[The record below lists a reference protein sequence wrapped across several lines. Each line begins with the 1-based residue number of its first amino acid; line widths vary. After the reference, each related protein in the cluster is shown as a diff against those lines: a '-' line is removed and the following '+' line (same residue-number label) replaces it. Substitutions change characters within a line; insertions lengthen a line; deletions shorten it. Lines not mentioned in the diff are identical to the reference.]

1 MRTKR
6 TALFFLLTWATA
18 FLCDFSS
25 TRTVIPFGWYFYT
38 GSTRGQ
44 ELYLSNVPFMDS
56 LSFSFLLFMSYCLA
70 LVFLLPGRG
79 HGLSLEVCDDPA
91 IRRSGPVLALTTLF
105 FVLLDVVIDPVTLR
119 GDRWFL
125 GKIYDYPEPGVHFGV
140 PMANYLGWAVV
151 GLVALGAFQRIERR
165 LPDAASTLIIAAVL
179 LPLVWFGTA
188 AMHFPSVF
196 QVMFMIY
203 ILLGLGVFL
212 LLDAP
217 AVPRL
222 EGWKAVSTLLAFYL
236 VVSAAYIL
244 GASYLPQY
252 DPAVEMGKIE
262 KIVKPKMET
271 PDARRARL
279 EALLKQAEDL
289 QAKTETLQAKL
300 EKLAPEPKPVGEVR
314 TAAAGPTD
322 LVARGKEVYELQ
334 ECYNCH
340 KIGGKGS
347 VKKRGPELDNIG
359 NLLTQDDIKK
369 KVFDPGYLYAD
380 GFEKEH
386 KKGLMP
392 DKYKE
397 LMTDEEVNALAAY
410 LATLKNPA
418 APTPKP
424 IFVKTKVEHGFI
436 VYGY

>member
-1 MRTKR
+1 M
-6 TALFFLLTWATA
+6 
-18 FLCDFSS
+18 
-25 TRTVIPFGWYFYT
+25 
-38 GSTRGQ
+38 
-44 ELYLSNVPFMDS
+44 
-56 LSFSFLLFMSYCLA
+56 
-70 LVFLLPGRG
+70 
-79 HGLSLEVCDDPA
+79 
-91 IRRSGPVLALTTLF
+91 IR
-105 FVLLDVVIDPVTLR
+105 
-119 GDRWFL
+119 
-125 GKIYDYPEPGVHFGV
+125 K
-140 PMANYLGWAVV
+140 
-151 GLVALGAFQRIERR
+151 
-165 LPDAASTLIIAAVL
+165 LIIAAVL
-179 LPLVWFGTA
+179 LPLAWFGTA
-188 AMHFPSVF
+188 AMHFPRVF

-217 AVPRL
+217 AVSRL
-222 EGWKAVSTLLAFYL
+222 EGWKAVSTLVAFYL
-236 VVSAAYIL
+236 VISAAYIL

-252 DPAVEMGKIE
+252 DPAVEMGKIV

-271 PDARRARL
+271 PEARRARL
-279 EALLKQAEDL
+279 EALLKKAEEL

-300 EKLAPEPKPVGEVR
+300 EKLAPAPKPAVEVR

-322 LVARGKEVYELQ
+322 LIARGKEVYELQ

-369 KVFDPGYLYAD
+369 KVFNPGYLYAD

-397 LMTDEEVNALAAY
+397 LMTDGEAHALAAH

-418 APTPKP
+418 VPTPKP

-436 VYGY
+436 VYGCVRDKSGNTVPDLPVPAQPLKEGREGHTVKTNKEGYYEIFLHIHNEDVGTKIAVSANNVKKEITANYNPEDKVTKRQAAVDLVL